1 MGSEMCI
8 RDRILIFVFKT
19 PNQRLIDD
27 ANILT
32 RFAAYLTRACF
43 WAVLIVGFV
52 DIIIS
57 FMRVEG
63 FLNSLFGNAMAIDL
77 GRSVFRGTYVHYP
90 LIILSFVIAFFVR
103 GHGFTWLALLVVV
116 AEFQIVISRFVYS
129 YEQAFM
135 GDLVRMWYAALFLF
149 ASSYALITE
158 GHVRVD
164 VLYSRFKAKTKALS
178 NAIGCVILGAPLCW
192 VILSTGMWGKGS
204 SLNSPI
210 LSFEVYQQG
219 FGMYTKYLM
228 VGFLVVF
235 AVCMLV
241 QFMGYFLNNTAEM
254 IEGQMNSD
262 QKLKHNS

>member
-1 MGSEMCI
+1 VI
-8 RDRILIFVFKT
+8 ILFVLKT
-19 PNQRLIDD
+19 PIRTLSEDSKIF
-27 ANILT
+27 T

-43 WAVLIVGFV
+43 WAVFMVGIV
-52 DIIIS
+52 DIVIS
-57 FMRVEG
+57 FLRVED
-63 FLNSLFGNAMAIDL
+63 LLSPIFGEVMALEL

-90 LIILSFVIAFFVR
+90 LIILSFVIAYFVR
-103 GHGFTWLALLVVV
+103 GLGFTWLALLVVI

-149 ASSYALITE
+149 ASSYALINE

-178 NAIGCVILGAPLCW
+178 NAIGCVFLGAPLCL
-192 VILSTGMWGKGS
+192 VILSTGMWGKGN
-204 SLNSPI
+204 SLNSPL

-241 QFMGYFLNNTAEM
+241 QFMGYFLNSAAEL

-262 QKLKHNS
+262 QKLKNNP